1 LPTGARNRGA
11 IVSDHESTVS
21 ALAFNREK
29 ATKAIALVEAS
40 LQGYAVFDAAR
51 EYSPKELEPY
61 DAFADR
67 FVRAVECSLRYMRS
81 LEMAEFAEQSESTR
95 SLLDRMEKLGVVSS
109 AGLWMQMRNIR
120 NRIVHDYLPRQVADM
135 FELLVSKF
143 APELLRLQA
152 RL

>member
-1 LPTGARNRGA
+1 MNEQESIAGAL
-11 IVSDHESTVS
+11 D
-21 ALAFNREK
+21 FNREK
-29 ATKAIALVEAS
+29 SRKSIVLVAAS
-40 LQGYAVFDAAR
+40 LQGYTVFDAAR

-81 LEMAEFAEQSESTR
+81 LEMVQFAEQSESTR

-120 NRIVHDYLPRQVADM
+120 NRIVHDYLPQQAADM

-143 APELLRLQA
+143 APELLRFQA
-152 RL
+152 KL

>member
-1 LPTGARNRGA
+1 M
-11 IVSDHESTVS
+11 SEQESIAA
-21 ALAFNREK
+21 ALDFNREK
-29 ATKAIALVEAS
+29 SRKSIALVAAS
-40 LQGYAVFDAAR
+40 LQGYTVFDAAR

-67 FVRAVECSLRYMRS
+67 FVRSVECSLRYMRS
-81 LEMAEFAEQSESTR
+81 LEMVQFAEQSESTR

-120 NRIVHDYLPRQVADM
+120 NRIVHDYLPQQVADM

-143 APELLRLQA
+143 GPELLRFQA
-152 RL
+152 KL

>member
-1 LPTGARNRGA
+1 M
-11 IVSDHESTVS
+11 SEQESIAG

-29 ATKAIALVEAS
+29 SVKSIALLAAS
-40 LQGYAVFDAAR
+40 LQGYTVFDAAR

-81 LEMAEFAEQSESTR
+81 LEMVQFAEQSESTR

-120 NRIVHDYLPRQVADM
+120 NRIVHDYLPQQVADM

-143 APELLRLQA
+143 GPELLRFQA
-152 RL
+152 KL

>member
-1 LPTGARNRGA
+1 M
-11 IVSDHESTVS
+11 SEQESIAA
-21 ALAFNREK
+21 ALDFNREK
-29 ATKAIALVEAS
+29 SRKSIAMLEAS
-40 LQGYAVFDAAR
+40 LQGYTVFDAAR

-81 LEMAEFAEQSESTR
+81 LEMVQFAEQSESTR

-120 NRIVHDYLPRQVADM
+120 NRIVHDYLPQQVADM

-143 APELLRLQA
+143 GPELLRFQA
-152 RL
+152 KL

>member
-1 LPTGARNRGA
+1 M
-11 IVSDHESTVS
+11 SEQESIDG

-29 ATKAIALVEAS
+29 SGKSIALVAAS
-40 LQGYAVFDAAR
+40 LQGYTVFDAAR

-81 LEMAEFAEQSESTR
+81 LEMAQFAEQSESTR
-95 SLLDRMEKLGVVSS
+95 SLLDRMEKLGIVSS

-120 NRIVHDYLPRQVADM
+120 NRIVHDYLPQQVADM
-135 FELLVSKF
+135 FELLLSRF
-143 APELLRLQA
+143 GPELLRFQTKL
-152 RL
+152 

>member
-1 LPTGARNRGA
+1 MSEQESITGAL
-11 IVSDHESTVS
+11 V
-21 ALAFNREK
+21 FNREK
-29 ATKAIALVEAS
+29 SRKSIAMLEAS
-40 LQGYAVFDAAR
+40 LQGYTVFDAAR

-81 LEMAEFAEQSESTR
+81 LEMVQFAEQSESTR

-120 NRIVHDYLPRQVADM
+120 NRIVHDYLPQQVADM

-143 APELLRLQA
+143 GPELLRFQA
-152 RL
+152 KL

>member
-1 LPTGARNRGA
+1 
-11 IVSDHESTVS
+11 VSEQESIAG

-29 ATKAIALVEAS
+29 SRKSIVLVAAS
-40 LQGYAVFDAAR
+40 LQGYTVFDAAR

-81 LEMAEFAEQSESTR
+81 LEMVQFAEQSESTR

-120 NRIVHDYLPRQVADM
+120 NRIVHDYLPQQVADM

-143 APELLRLQA
+143 APELLRFQA
-152 RL
+152 KL

>member
-1 LPTGARNRGA
+1 
-11 IVSDHESTVS
+11 VSEQESIAA
-21 ALAFNREK
+21 ALDFNREK
-29 ATKAIALVEAS
+29 SCKSIAMLEAS
-40 LQGYAVFDAAR
+40 LQGYTVFDAAR

-81 LEMAEFAEQSESTR
+81 LEMVQFAEQSESTR

-120 NRIVHDYLPRQVADM
+120 NRIVHDYLPQQVADM

-143 APELLRLQA
+143 GPELLRFQA
-152 RL
+152 KL

>member
-1 LPTGARNRGA
+1 M
-11 IVSDHESTVS
+11 SEQESIAA
-21 ALAFNREK
+21 ALDFNREK
-29 ATKAIALVEAS
+29 SRKSIVLVAAS
-40 LQGYAVFDAAR
+40 LQGYTVFDAAR

-81 LEMAEFAEQSESTR
+81 LEMVQFAEQSESTR

-120 NRIVHDYLPRQVADM
+120 NRIVHDYLPQQVADM

-143 APELLRLQA
+143 GPELLRFQA
-152 RL
+152 KL

>member
-1 LPTGARNRGA
+1 M
-11 IVSDHESTVS
+11 SEQESIAA
-21 ALAFNREK
+21 ALDFNREK
-29 ATKAIALVEAS
+29 SRKSIALVAAS
-40 LQGYAVFDAAR
+40 LQGYTVFDAAR

-81 LEMAEFAEQSESTR
+81 LEMVQFAEQSESTR

-120 NRIVHDYLPRQVADM
+120 NRIVHDYLPQQVADM

-143 APELLRLQA
+143 GPELLRFQTKL
-152 RL
+152 

>member
-1 LPTGARNRGA
+1 
-11 IVSDHESTVS
+11 VSEQESIDG

-29 ATKAIALVEAS
+29 SGKSIALVAAS
-40 LQGYAVFDAAR
+40 LQGYTVFDAAR

-81 LEMAEFAEQSESTR
+81 LEMAQFAEQSESTR
-95 SLLDRMEKLGVVSS
+95 SLLDRMEKLGIVSS

-120 NRIVHDYLPRQVADM
+120 NRIVHDYLPQQVADM
-135 FELLVSKF
+135 FELLLSRF
-143 APELLRLQA
+143 GPELLRFQTKL
-152 RL
+152 

>member
-1 LPTGARNRGA
+1 
-11 IVSDHESTVS
+11 VSEPESIAV
-21 ALAFNREK
+21 ALAFNRQK
-29 ATKAIALVEAS
+29 TAKSIALVDAS

-81 LEMAEFAEQSESTR
+81 LEMAQFAEQSESTR

-120 NRIVHDYLPRQVADM
+120 NRIVHDYLPQQVADM
-135 FELLVSKF
+135 FGLLASTF

-152 RL
+152 KL

>member
-1 LPTGARNRGA
+1 MSEP
-11 IVSDHESTVS
+11 ESIAA
-21 ALAFNREK
+21 ALAFNRGK
-29 ATKAIALVEAS
+29 VVKSIALVDAS

-81 LEMAEFAEQSESTR
+81 LEMAQFAEQSESTR

-120 NRIVHDYLPRQVADM
+120 NRIVHDYLPLQVADM
-135 FELLVSKF
+135 FELLARKF

-152 RL
+152 KL

>member
-1 LPTGARNRGA
+1 
-11 IVSDHESTVS
+11 VSEQESIAA
-21 ALAFNREK
+21 ALDFNREK
-29 ATKAIALVEAS
+29 SRKSIALVAAS
-40 LQGYAVFDAAR
+40 LQGYTVFDAAR

-81 LEMAEFAEQSESTR
+81 LEMVQFAEQSESTR

-120 NRIVHDYLPRQVADM
+120 NRIVHDYLPQQVADM

-143 APELLRLQA
+143 GPELLRFQA
-152 RL
+152 KL

>member
-1 LPTGARNRGA
+1 
-11 IVSDHESTVS
+11 VSEQESIAA
-21 ALAFNREK
+21 ALDFNREK
-29 ATKAIALVEAS
+29 SRKSIVLVAAS
-40 LQGYAVFDAAR
+40 LQGYTVFDAAR

-81 LEMAEFAEQSESTR
+81 LEMVQFAEQSESTR

-120 NRIVHDYLPRQVADM
+120 NRIVHDYLPQQVADM

-143 APELLRLQA
+143 APELLRFQA
-152 RL
+152 KL

>member
-1 LPTGARNRGA
+1 M
-11 IVSDHESTVS
+11 SEQESIAA
-21 ALAFNREK
+21 ALDFNREK
-29 ATKAIALVEAS
+29 SRKSIALVAAS
-40 LQGYAVFDAAR
+40 LQGYTVFDAAR

-81 LEMAEFAEQSESTR
+81 LEMVQFAEQSESTR

-120 NRIVHDYLPRQVADM
+120 NRIVHDYLPQQVADM

-143 APELLRLQA
+143 GPELLRFQA
-152 RL
+152 KL

>member
-1 LPTGARNRGA
+1 MNEQESIAGAL
-11 IVSDHESTVS
+11 D
-21 ALAFNREK
+21 FNREK
-29 ATKAIALVEAS
+29 SRKSIVLVAAS
-40 LQGYAVFDAAR
+40 LQGYTVFDAAR

-81 LEMAEFAEQSESTR
+81 LEMVQFAEQSESTR

-120 NRIVHDYLPRQVADM
+120 NRIVHDYLPQQVADM

-143 APELLRLQA
+143 GPELLRFQA
-152 RL
+152 KL

>member
-1 LPTGARNRGA
+1 M
-11 IVSDHESTVS
+11 SEQESIAKV
-21 ALAFNREK
+21 LAFNREK
-29 ATKAIALVEAS
+29 VTKSIALIEAS
-40 LQGYAVFDAAR
+40 LQGYAVFDAVR

-81 LEMAEFAEQSESTR
+81 LELAQFAEQSESTR

-109 AGLWMQMRNIR
+109 AGLWMQMRNSR
-120 NRIVHDYLPRQVADM
+120 NRIVHDHLPQQVAEM
-135 FELLVSKF
+135 FGLLVSMF

-152 RL
+152 KL

>member
-1 LPTGARNRGA
+1 M
-11 IVSDHESTVS
+11 SEQESIAA
-21 ALAFNREK
+21 ALDFNREK
-29 ATKAIALVEAS
+29 SRKSIALVAAS
-40 LQGYAVFDAAR
+40 LQGYTVFDAAR

-81 LEMAEFAEQSESTR
+81 LEMVQFAEQSESTR

-120 NRIVHDYLPRQVADM
+120 NRIVHDYLPQQVADM
-135 FELLVSKF
+135 FELLLSRF
-143 APELLRLQA
+143 GPELLRFQTKL
-152 RL
+152 

>member
-1 LPTGARNRGA
+1 VNEQESIAGAL
-11 IVSDHESTVS
+11 D
-21 ALAFNREK
+21 FNREK
-29 ATKAIALVEAS
+29 SRKSIVLVAAS
-40 LQGYAVFDAAR
+40 LQGYTVFDAAR

-81 LEMAEFAEQSESTR
+81 LEMVQFAEQSESTR

-120 NRIVHDYLPRQVADM
+120 NRIVHDYLPQQVADM

-143 APELLRLQA
+143 GPELLRFQA
-152 RL
+152 KL